1 MLSCGM
7 AGGEKAGP
15 RVQARTQ
22 RAARLQLLAEVGRKT
37 TAILSRDELLRSA
50 VATVRDT
57 FNYFM
62 VNIFLVEGDEVV
74 VAACSLPQLQKAVN
88 GVRLKVGQKGITGWV
103 AAHGQPLN
111 VPDVRVDTRYSYEY
125 SEELQTRSEV
135 AVPITLKGVVMG
147 VLDAQSTDV
156 GAFTDLDIF
165 TLQSVADQLAVAIEN
180 ARLYEELQRELAV
193 RGRGEALLRS
203 LHAAALA
210 LEAAASPDDVLVI
223 ARRELAG
230 IGLTASV
237 DLLDPAGAVTDP
249 RPVPPSGPVEKNV
262 ETVEAFR
269 RILGGEPSVFAP
281 GSLVAP
287 LRFEDRVMGFLT
299 VRSADLA
306 EEAVPALRVFA
317 SQVAA
322 AWRKA
327 QLVRDLEESLRQ
339 LKVTQEQLLQSQKME
354 AVGRLAGGVAHDFN
368 NLLTAILGYAELVLG
383 DVGDDH
389 PARPGVGEILKAT
402 HRAADLTRQLLA
414 FSRKQVLQPRILDLN
429 VLIEDMHGMLHRLL
443 GEDVKLERACGADP
457 MLVRAD
463 ATQLQQVIVNLAVN
477 ARDAMPA
484 GGTLTIATARAAA
497 GPGGTPVEP
506 LPPGEY
512 CVLSVRDTGTGMDE
526 TTRGRLYEP
535 FFTTKP
541 KGKGTGLGLSMV
553 YGIVKQS
560 NGYISCRSE
569 PQRGTTFDIYLPV
582 ATGTVEPEDPPP
594 QHMPR
599 GGAETVLVVED
610 EDSVREL
617 ITRTLV
623 SAGYTVHPART
634 GDDALRVLESQ
645 GASIGLLLTDLV
657 LPGAVSGLDLARR
670 VTAQG
675 GPMRLLCVSG
685 HPSQPISDAAG
696 WLPAGSF
703 LQKPFG
709 PSDLLRR
716 VRALLDGA

>member
-1 MLSCGM
+1 MLSRGM
-7 AGGEKAGP
+7 AGSEKDGP
-15 RVQARTQ
+15 RVHARTQ

-50 VATVRDT
+50 VAIVRDT

-62 VNIFLVEGDEVV
+62 VNIFLVDGDEVV

-88 GVRLKVGQKGITGWV
+88 GVRLKIGQKGITGWV
-103 AAHGQPLN
+103 AAHGRPLN
-111 VPDVRVDTRYSYEY
+111 VPDVRVDPRYSYEY
-125 SEELQTRSEV
+125 GEELETRSEV
-135 AVPITLKGVVMG
+135 AVPITLKGVVTG

-165 TLQSVADQLAVAIEN
+165 TLQLVADQLAVAIEN
-180 ARLYEELQRELAV
+180 ARLYGELQRELAV

-210 LEAAASPDDVLVI
+210 LEAAAIPDDVLVI

-249 RPVPPSGPVEKNV
+249 WPVPLSGPVEESV
-262 ETVEAFR
+262 EMVDAFR
-269 RILGGEPSVFAP
+269 RIVGGERSVFAP

-287 LRFEDRVMGFLT
+287 LQFEDRVMGFLT

-306 EEAVPALRVFA
+306 EEAVPALRAFA

-368 NLLTAILGYAELVLG
+368 NLLTAILGYGELVLG
-383 DVGDDH
+383 DVGKDH
-389 PARPGVGEILKAT
+389 PARSGVEEILKAT

-414 FSRKQVLQPRILDLN
+414 FSRKQVLQPRVLDLN
-429 VLIEDMHGMLHRLL
+429 VLIADMHGMLQRLL
-443 GEDVKLERACGADP
+443 GEDVRLERVRGADP
-457 MLVRAD
+457 LLVRAD

-484 GGTLTIATARAAA
+484 GGTLTIATARVAA
-497 GPGGTPVEP
+497 GPRGASAES

-512 CVLSVRDTGTGMDE
+512 CVLTVRDTGTGMDE
-526 TTRGRLYEP
+526 TTRRRLYEP

-560 NGYISCRSE
+560 SGTITCTSE

-582 ATGTVEPEDPPP
+582 ATGTVEPDDPPA
-594 QHMPR
+594 QRAPR

-610 EDSVREL
+610 EDAVREL

-623 SAGYTVHPART
+623 SAGYTVRPAGT
-634 GDDALRVLESQ
+634 GDDALRILESE
-645 GASIGLLLTDLV
+645 GASIGLLLTDLL
-657 LPGAVSGLDLARR
+657 LPGGVNGLELARR
-670 VTAQG
+670 VMTRG
-675 GPMRLLCVSG
+675 GPTRLLCVSG
-685 HPSQPISDAAG
+685 HPSQPMPEATG

-703 LQKPFG
+703 LQKPFS

-716 VRALLDGA
+716 VRAVLDGA